1 MKITAIIIKGI
12 RVGDNTQNQ
21 DQLIISHNFNTT
33 NATVSRVHNEVP
45 PLT

>member
-1 MKITAIIIKGI
+1 MPIGI
-12 RVGDNTQNQ
+12 NVGLSTHHQ
-21 DQLIISHNFNTT
+21 DQSITLHNFNTT